1 MRSVLDHSGFLP
13 SIILVVGL
21 AGFLRMARNSLWQVA
36 LFSLPGTVAH
46 ELSHFIVG
54 AVTLAHPVRLSLW
67 PRRSAKLTRTT
78 SGRGSGLAWSAMRA
92 ALGRRQ
98 LGDEFFERSSR

>member
-46 ELSHFIVG
+46 ELSH
-54 AVTLAHPVRLSLW
+54 LSSV
-67 PRRSAKLTRTT
+67 P
-78 SGRGSGLAWSAMRA
+78 
-92 ALGRRQ
+92 
-98 LGDEFFERSSR
+98 